1 MLNESAASAMLG
13 KLDSLKYC
21 SLVVGGVIFG
31 SSIAIL
37 TCAVDGNAALT
48 VIIIRCELV
57 VIYYVLVIVPNFF
70 LNNIIGKNY
79 VFTNADSVLDDAA
92 VLTSVNRNISVRNN
106 GKSAFTTSLGDDLV
120 IYVVFIVEA
129 VPFRFQRTVEAEGK
143 VRSLTANASPNVN
156 ISVVCANAVM

>member
-1 MLNESAASAMLG
+1 MLG

-21 SLVVGGVIFG
+21 MLVGGGVIFG

-37 TCAVDGNAALT
+37 TCAVHGNAALT

-70 LNNIIGKNY
+70 LKNIIGKNY

-92 VLTSVNRNISVRNN
+92 VLTSVNRNISVRND
-106 GKSAFTTSLGDDLV
+106 GKSAFTTSLGADLV
-120 IYVVFIVEA
+120 IYVIFIVEA

-143 VRSLTANASPNVN
+143 MRSLTANASPNVN
-156 ISVVCANAVM
+156 ISVVCANAAM